1 MELWTFLNPIL
12 KIFFYLS
19 VVGTAG
25 TALFIFHFRK
35 LMEKEN
41 ILFCNKVML
50 TSSGLGIFVCIFY
63 FFSIAGNFGGD
74 IMSAF
79 NFELL
84 KLSLIH
90 I

>member
-41 ILFCNKVML
+41 ILTDKEIVSVLSFIKSTWPSQIQEIHNNINIR
-50 TSSGLGIFVCIFY
+50 S
-63 FFSIAGNFGGD
+63 
-74 IMSAF
+74 
-79 NFELL
+79 
-84 KLSLIH
+84 KLN
-90 I
+90 

>member
-41 ILFCNKVML
+41 ILFCYKVML
-50 TSSGLGIFVCIFY
+50 TSSVIF
-63 FFSIAGNFGGD
+63 SAG
-74 IMSAF
+74 
-79 NFELL
+79 L
-84 KLSLIH
+84 KLINNLASRALFFGDCNTGLD
-90 I
+90 

>member
-50 TSSGLGIFVCIFY
+50 TSSGLGVFVCIFY
-63 FFSIAGNFGGD
+63 TYCMHYWYSD
-74 IMSAF
+74 IFCNGWSF
-79 NFELL
+79 
-84 KLSLIH
+84 KH
-90 I
+90 